1 MSTYTVNT
9 TSDAV
14 NPGSGL
20 LTLRQAIAE
29 ADASSTPSSIGFS
42 STVFAPGS
50 MHTITLAQGQLEVS
64 GTTTIDG
71 PSAGNLTIDANHTG
85 RVFQISSG
93 ANVILQN
100 MTITNGLVAT
110 APGVAAMGGAILNF
124 GSLQVIDDTVSNS
137 NASGGSFIYNGNSNT
152 EGVGGEADGG
162 GIYSI
167 GTLEIVG
174 SIISGNT
181 AQAGASYDNDPL
193 STPIT
198 NIAQGGGIDSG
209 GPLTI
214 QGSTI
219 TDNTISGGEGDG
231 GAGGGASFG
240 GGVYENG
247 TSSFTSST
255 ISNNTARGG
264 NGQPT
269 SGSQN
274 SGANS
279 SGGGIYL
286 TGTSAISS
294 VTFTGNIVDGGNSS
308 GGGGSAGAASGGAIF
323 SSGPVTMNSS
333 TVNANFA
340 IGGGGPFDDNGA
352 GGPAYGAG
360 IASTDAL
367 NLSSSTISNNVATG
381 GTGQPDQSYPK
392 AFACGGGIYSTGVLS
407 VVSSTISGNTA
418 QGDPSTAGGDTYGA
432 AGGSG
437 QGGGVYLS
445 GNTTITN
452 STLSGNI
459 ARGGVGDPPYHGG
472 TGGAGGAGQGGGV
485 FNNYG
490 TLTITNSTLANN
502 SAEGGAG
509 AAGDYNDGDGG
520 NGGNATGGAIDSD
533 GLLNLYDSTVSG
545 NSASGGAAGPAGAES
560 GNGYFAGSPG
570 RASGAGITISG
581 GYFFVDNSIISG
593 NTDANSTE
601 DDLLGFIVGNTNG
614 SSGNL
619 IGSGSNL
626 VNGVNGNIVGVDN
639 PMLQPLGNYGG
650 PTETMPPL
658 STSPAF
664 NAGVATYIPAGV
676 TTDQRGEPRIAGSNV
691 DIGAVEV
698 QSYTVTGN
706 VFNDLN
712 GDGIQQTG
720 EPGLANVTVYADLSN
735 SGYFKAGDPTAIT
748 NSSGNYTISG
758 VPEGTVIIRQQ
769 VPAGDRQSYPIGG
782 DGEHVNVTAA
792 GVKGALFADSTRLYI
807 SGTVTFNGV
816 GQSGVLVYADLNN
829 DGTFESN
836 ENNKTTGTGGSFAF
850 VSLAAGTYTFRVV
863 PPAGEVLSGN
873 SAVTVTLGSGGV
885 DTSVNFALAAQPF
898 HQLTGTVIGT
908 SGSYKND
915 GNTAAKAFDGN
926 LSTYFDAPTASGSW
940 AGLNLGSPQ
949 IITQIS
955 YAPRSGWASRMVGGM
970 FQGSSSANFTSG
982 VVTLY
987 TVTSTP
993 ATGVLT
999 TVPISNTTAFQY
1011 VRYIGPANSYC
1022 DIAEAE
1028 FFGQPAQAAT
1038 LSANGVLSVTGTSG
1052 ADNISINLTPTT
1064 DTVTVNG
1071 VTQTF
1076 APSRVVSVDVTT
1088 LDGNDTISIYG
1099 NDSSG
1104 TQKLPTVSVQSGNGN
1119 DGFSE
1124 NLNGDGSGNDPGA
1137 FVTIIAGNGND
1148 SFSISGSSI
1157 DASVTAGNGS
1167 DTFITTISGTGNMH
1181 ATISAGDGN
1190 DSMTASNS
1198 GGYGSEEIVFNAGI
1212 GVDTVLNT
1220 DEDDYVSGT
1229 LGGESYSLIPGDQE
1243 LLGNVYQDQNG
1254 DGRYEAGEPLV
1265 PDAPVS
1271 FNNSTDGTFGT
1282 STDSTGRYLLT
1293 VYYDP
1298 NVAPVTTN
1306 GWTSPITLSSQNG
1319 QGELIS
1325 GVDFALA
1332 KPLPGTIIGTS
1343 GSYQNDGNT
1352 IAKAFDG
1359 NLNTF
1364 FDGPTANGNYA
1375 GRDLGTAQV
1384 ITAIAYAPRA
1394 GWASRMVGGM
1404 FQGSNSP
1411 TFSSGVVTLY
1421 TVTST
1426 PATGVLTTVPISNTT
1441 AFQYVRYIGPANGYC
1456 NIAEAQFFGNPLAV
1470 GATLEP
1476 DGTVVVN
1483 GTSGSDTITVQ
1494 YDVNPVTS
1502 DTLIGL
1508 SVTVD
1513 GQTQTI
1519 DGSTFRALQINSFGG
1534 DDNISVTN
1542 NTYGELTDSTSV
1554 SFPVIINAGD
1564 GDDTISTLVE
1574 VGYIDDPLDT
1584 PAVSVTAGNGNDTIT
1599 EESQT
1604 VNYSVVAGNGN
1615 DTISTL
1621 VDGGYSM
1628 NATLIAGNGDDQFS
1642 IGNEI
1647 EHVTLASGSGT
1658 DTVQVGDYAD
1668 FVTGTMNGRSIS
1680 ASETQTIITGTV
1692 YADTNDNGTF
1702 DSVEPVVANFPVSF
1716 TFSGQTYAT
1725 TSSGNGSYSL
1735 AIPTNQQGG
1744 SITGYGRTISVYDM
1758 VGGLLDNINIAL
1770 PTPLPGTIIGTSGSY
1785 QNDGNTIA
1793 KALDGNLNTFF
1804 DGPTANGNYAGRD
1817 LGTAQVITAIA
1828 YAPRAGWASRM
1839 VGGIFQGS
1847 NSANFANAVNL
1858 YTVTATPATG
1868 VLTYI
1873 PLSNTA
1879 AYRYVRYLS
1888 PNGSYGDVAEVQFFG
1903 NPPPFASVSNGT
1915 LTVTGTEGADTISV
1929 DFNIDQEATGFTG
1942 SYSVEENGQTLTSDA
1957 ATITSVVITSL
1968 DGNDNISV
1976 NGQQE
1981 YDVGSATPVSL
1992 VINSGNGNDTFNLYR
2007 DDGQPNLGGDD
2018 GSSVTLTAGNGN
2030 DSVSITGGTFANI
2043 TLGNGNDSVTTAAT
2057 SSRLSSTEILGNG
2070 NDSVIAGGAG
2080 NGGQLATVTAGS
2092 GEDSFLNTDTDD
2104 GLTVN
2109 GTAVA
2114 DATCTLSG
2122 SVLSTLAGDHS
2133 GAVATVILTNVNN
2146 GVDGSYNSS
2155 QGVPIGSNY
2164 TFSGLPS
2171 PFEIGSGEAPT
2182 FTITVTP
2189 PAGYTVAQS
2198 SPETYQESANLTTG
2212 YNFLL
2217 TPTSVPLTGTV
2228 IGTPGSYRNHGT
2240 TIANAF
2246 DGNLSTYF
2254 DGPDASGDWVG
2265 LDLGAPTV
2273 VTQVEYAPRA
2283 GYEGRMV
2290 GGEIQASD
2298 SANFSSGVVTLYT
2311 ISSKPTA
2318 GVLTTA
2324 VLNNSTAYRY
2334 YRYIGPANSYC
2345 DIAELELFA

>member
-20 LTLRQAIAE
+20 LTLRQAVAD
-29 ADASSTPSSIGFS
+29 ADASSTSSSIGFS

-85 RVFQISSG
+85 RAFQISSG

-264 NGQPT
+264 NGQPA

-340 IGGGGPFDDNGA
+340 IGGGGPYDDNGA

-392 AFACGGGIYSTGVLS
+392 AFACGGGIYSTGALS

-445 GNTTITN
+445 GNATITN

-520 NGGNATGGAIDSD
+520 DGGNATGGAIDSD

-581 GYFFVDNSIISG
+581 GYFFVDNSIISA

-639 PMLQPLGNYGG
+639 PMLQLLGNYGG

-698 QSYTVTGN
+698 QSYTVNGN

-758 VPEGTVIIRQQ
+758 VPEGTVIIRQE

-807 SGTVTFNGV
+807 SGTVTLNGV

-873 SAVTVTLGSGGV
+873 SAVTITLGSGGV

-898 HQLTGTVIGT
+898 HQLMGTVIGT

-1011 VRYIGPANSYC
+1011 VRYIGPANGYC
-1022 DIAEAE
+1022 DIAEAQ
-1028 FFGQPAQAAT
+1028 FFGPATAAGSAT
-1038 LSANGVLSVTGTSG
+1038 LEANGTLLVNGTSG
-1052 ADNISINLTPTT
+1052 NDNIAISEEPGISASNLTVTINET
-1064 DTVTVNG
+1064 VQSFNSSNVSQIVVASSSGNDTVSISGQDEGINSAVL
-1071 VTQTF
+1071 
-1076 APSRVVSVDVTT
+1076 PT
-1088 LDGNDTISIYG
+1088 LSITAGDGNDTFIQNLNADQAPNDAQELISI
-1099 NDSSG
+1099 
-1104 TQKLPTVSVQSGNGN
+1104 TAGNGN
-1119 DGFSE
+1119 DTFQLDDSSV
-1124 NLNGDGSGNDPGA
+1124 LIT
-1137 FVTIIAGNGND
+1137 VVAGNGND
-1148 SFSISGSSI
+1148 SFTTNIQGNGSLSAVI
-1157 DASVTAGNGS
+1157 TAGNGNDAFTAGS
-1167 DTFITTISGTGNMH
+1167 SAGFQRVTLNAGTGTD
-1181 ATISAGDGN
+1181 TIINSDVN
-1190 DSMTASNS
+1190 D
-1198 GGYGSEEIVFNAGI
+1198 F
-1212 GVDTVLNT
+1212 
-1220 DEDDYVSGT
+1220 VSGN
-1229 LGGESYSLIPGDQE
+1229 LNSQAFSLNDAEVE
-1243 LLGNVYQDQNG
+1243 LSGKVYADLNG
-1254 DGRYEAGEPLV
+1254 DGVYEPGEPLV
-1265 PDAPVS
+1265 AGAPVS
-1271 FNNSTDGTFGT
+1271 FTFNSSELGDETYTTT
-1282 STDSTGRYLLT
+1282 S
-1293 VYYDP
+1293 
-1298 NVAPVTTN
+1298 
-1306 GWTSPITLSSQNG
+1306 SSQGSYTLMIPTDQAQGMVSGYG
-1319 QGELIS
+1319 QTIPIQLFFGE
-1325 GVDFALA
+1325 ALTNVNIA
-1332 KPLPGTIIGTS
+1332 LPQPLGGTVIGTA

-1394 GWASRMVGGM
+1394 GWASRMVGG
-1404 FQGSNSP
+1404 
-1411 TFSSGVVTLY
+1411 
-1421 TVTST
+1421 
-1426 PATGVLTTVPISNTT
+1426 
-1441 AFQYVRYIGPANGYC
+1441 
-1456 NIAEAQFFGNPLAV
+1456 
-1470 GATLEP
+1470 
-1476 DGTVVVN
+1476 
-1483 GTSGSDTITVQ
+1483 
-1494 YDVNPVTS
+1494 
-1502 DTLIGL
+1502 
-1508 SVTVD
+1508 
-1513 GQTQTI
+1513 
-1519 DGSTFRALQINSFGG
+1519 
-1534 DDNISVTN
+1534 
-1542 NTYGELTDSTSV
+1542 
-1554 SFPVIINAGD
+1554 
-1564 GDDTISTLVE
+1564 
-1574 VGYIDDPLDT
+1574 
-1584 PAVSVTAGNGNDTIT
+1584 
-1599 EESQT
+1599 
-1604 VNYSVVAGNGN
+1604 
-1615 DTISTL
+1615 
-1621 VDGGYSM
+1621 
-1628 NATLIAGNGDDQFS
+1628 
-1642 IGNEI
+1642 
-1647 EHVTLASGSGT
+1647 
-1658 DTVQVGDYAD
+1658 
-1668 FVTGTMNGRSIS
+1668 
-1680 ASETQTIITGTV
+1680 
-1692 YADTNDNGTF
+1692 
-1702 DSVEPVVANFPVSF
+1702 
-1716 TFSGQTYAT
+1716 
-1725 TSSGNGSYSL
+1725 
-1735 AIPTNQQGG
+1735 
-1744 SITGYGRTISVYDM
+1744 
-1758 VGGLLDNINIAL
+1758 
-1770 PTPLPGTIIGTSGSY
+1770 
-1785 QNDGNTIA
+1785 
-1793 KALDGNLNTFF
+1793 
-1804 DGPTANGNYAGRD
+1804 
-1817 LGTAQVITAIA
+1817 
-1828 YAPRAGWASRM
+1828 
-1839 VGGIFQGS
+1839 IFQGS
-1847 NSANFANAVNL
+1847 NSANFASAVNL

-1929 DFNIDQEATGFTG
+1929 NYNISQEPTGFTG
-1942 SYSVEENGQTLTSDA
+1942 TYTVVENGQTLIFDA
-1957 ATITSVVITSL
+1957 GGIDAVAINSM

-1976 NGQQE
+1976 DGQEQF
-1981 YDVGSATPVSL
+1981 DVGSGTISVAL
-1992 VINSGNGNDTFNLYR
+1992 VVNSGSGNDTLNVYR
-2007 DDGQPNLGGDD
+2007 DDGGLSGGGYGTSAITVD
-2018 GSSVTLTAGNGN
+2018 AGDGN
-2030 DSVSITGGTFANI
+2030 DSVSITGGGLVNV
-2043 TLGNGNDSVTTAAT
+2043 TLGNGNDSLMTTANEQQVHAT
-2057 SSRLSSTEILGNG
+2057 EMLGNG
-2070 NDSVIAGGAG
+2070 NDSVIAGDAG
-2080 NGGQLATVTAGS
+2080 GGGQLVTVTAGS
-2092 GEDSFLNTDTDD
+2092 GEDSFDD
-2104 GLTVN
+2104 GDPDDEM
-2109 GTAVA
+2109 TADGVTLS
-2114 DATCTLSG
+2114 DLTCTLTG
-2122 SVLSTLAGDHS
+2122 SVLSTVANDQS
-2133 GAVATVILTNVNN
+2133 GAMATVSLTNN
-2146 GVDGSYNSS
+2146 GIDAAYNTS
-2155 QGVPIGSNY
+2155 QSVPIGGTYNF
-2164 TFSGLPS
+2164 TGLPS
-2171 PFEIGSGEAPT
+2171 PNQQGTEPLPIFVI
-2182 FTITVTP
+2182 TITP
-2189 PAGYTVAQS
+2189 PAGYTVAPTS
-2198 SPETYQESANLTTG
+2198 SQTYQESGNLTTG
-2212 YNFLL
+2212 YNFLV
-2217 TPTSVPLTGTV
+2217 TPVPVQLTGTV

-2273 VTQVEYAPRA
+2273 VTRVQYAPRA

-2290 GGEIQASD
+2290 GGEIQASN
-2298 SANFSSGVVTLYT
+2298 SATFSSGVVTLYT

-2324 VLNNSTAYRY
+2324 LLNNSTAYRY

-2345 DIAELELFA
+2345 NIAELELFA